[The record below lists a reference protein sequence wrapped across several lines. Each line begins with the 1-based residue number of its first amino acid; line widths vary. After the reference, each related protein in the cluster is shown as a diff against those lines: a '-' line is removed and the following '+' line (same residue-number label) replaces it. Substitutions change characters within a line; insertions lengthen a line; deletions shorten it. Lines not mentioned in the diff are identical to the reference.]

1 MARFRK
7 VWAGLL
13 QSWVAVMEARY
24 REVWATEFLPLLLKD
39 VSGKKNRDIFF
50 FIQSTNFDSRSSPLW
65 ILPDLDAG
73 RRAHGLLVG
82 QAGFS

>member
-7 VWAGLL
+7 VWAGPL

-39 VSGKKNRDIFF
+39 ASSKKNRDIFF
-50 FIQSTNFDSRSSPLW
+50 YNVM
-65 ILPDLDAG
+65 
-73 RRAHGLLVG
+73 GLSQDDESDEFCKYDRDPTVISNL
-82 QAGFS
+82 